1 MSQQNSD
8 ANIWLLT
15 KWVLLTVT
23 LVVLLLAIWQIR
35 GILLLALTSVLLVV
49 LFTTPIR
56 FLTRRGLRRGPATA
70 ISLLSIPIFLLVVV
84 LAVLPLLVSQFSTL
98 ADLVQE
104 GIQAMIHTW
113 ENLDVQHEKLF
124 IGWGD
129 VLIEMPTDPLI
140 EVLRLVK
147 DSFQLDAQLIQQIS
161 TQLVNAF
168 SQLGVTVIPVL
179 GGVASTALNTLIV
192 VFMSLYLLT
201 DPRGHE
207 DGLIKL
213 LPLDYRKRGREILDR
228 LDDAMRGWLESTLL
242 AMFFVGVATWLA
254 LSLLGL
260 REALALGVVA
270 GLLAFVP
277 TFGTL
282 VACVLAV
289 AVGILQQPQ
298 NVLWIIVITYA
309 ISLIQSQ
316 IISPL
321 LVAGRINLPPI
332 LVLLGQIIAGVLF
345 GFMGLLL
352 AVPLTVILVVL
363 VQEVYIRDI
372 LGDRTA
378 AKPSPEIEAAT
389 VRVDD
394 GLVTDSVTG

>member
-1 MSQQNSD
+1 M
-8 ANIWLLT
+8 
-15 KWVLLTVT
+15 
-23 LVVLLLAIWQIR
+23 
-35 GILLLALTSVLLVV
+35 
-49 LFTTPIR
+49 
-56 FLTRRGLRRGPATA
+56 
-70 ISLLSIPIFLLVVV
+70 
-84 LAVLPLLVSQFSTL
+84 
-98 ADLVQE
+98 
-104 GIQAMIHTW
+104 
-113 ENLDVQHEKLF
+113 
-124 IGWGD
+124 
-129 VLIEMPTDPLI
+129 
-140 EVLRLVK
+140 
-147 DSFQLDAQLIQQIS
+147 
-161 TQLVNAF
+161 
-168 SQLGVTVIPVL
+168 
-179 GGVASTALNTLIV
+179 
-192 VFMSLYLLT
+192 
-201 DPRGHE
+201 
-207 DGLIKL
+207 
-213 LPLDYRKRGREILDR
+213 
-228 LDDAMRGWLESTLL
+228 
-242 AMFFVGVATWLA
+242 
-254 LSLLGL
+254 
-260 REALALGVVA
+260 
-270 GLLAFVP
+270 
-277 TFGTL
+277 

>member
-1 MSQQNSD
+1 MSQQND
-8 ANIWLLT
+8 ANSWLLT
-15 KWVLLTVT
+15 KWVMLTVAC
-23 LVVLLLAIWQIR
+23 VVLLLAIWQIR

-56 FLTRRGLRRGPATA
+56 FLTRYGIRRGPATA
-70 ISLLSIPIFLLVVV
+70 VSLLSIPIFLVVV
-84 LAVLPLLVSQFSTL
+84 VMTVLPLLTTQFVTL

-104 GIQAMIHTW
+104 GIQAMIVTW
-113 ENLDVQHEKLF
+113 ENLDVQHQKLF
-124 IGWGD
+124 LGWGD
-129 VLIEMPTDPLI
+129 VIIEVPPDPVI

-168 SQLGVTVIPVL
+168 SQLGVTVIPVVS
-179 GGVASTALNTLIV
+179 GVASTALNILIV
-192 VFMSLYLLT
+192 IFMSLYLLT
-201 DPRGHE
+201 DPKGHE
-207 DGLIKL
+207 DGLIRL
-213 LPLDYRKRGREILDR
+213 LPLDYRQRGREIVDR
-228 LDDAMRGWLESTLL
+228 MDDAMRGWLESTLL
-242 AMFFVGVATWLA
+242 AMFFVGIATWLG
-254 LSLLGL
+254 LSVLGL
-260 REALALGVVA
+260 REALALGVIA
-270 GLLAFVP
+270 GLLAFIP

-282 VACVLAV
+282 IACVLAV

-298 NVLWIIVITYA
+298 NVAWIIVITYA

-332 LVLLGQIIAGVLF
+332 LVLLGQIVAGVLF

-372 LGDRTA
+372 LGDRSVNIPQA
-378 AKPSPEIEAAT
+378 DVEVQP
-389 VRVDD
+389 VRVED
-394 GLVTDSVTG
+394 GLVADSATG